1 MKEKKMSKSV
11 YDDFQERSEAIGSK
25 GVVVKAGLVGE
36 GKSFLSQNMTY
47 CPNCGDLVH
56 FTVQDEVLEEEFKG
70 VMNKEMFEKIVQD
83 YLNHGDSVISN
94 KLNNEH
100 RPENQRPQQKTKW
113 QSPETKII
121 HPAEPSMQERFNRAW
136 KKVNDEEAAAGETD
150 EGALEGAVKCM
161 MEK

>member
-56 FTVQDEVLEEEFKG
+56 FTVF
-70 VMNKEMFEKIVQD
+70 FW
-83 YLNHGDSVISN
+83 Y
-94 KLNNEH
+94 
-100 RPENQRPQQKTKW
+100 
-113 QSPETKII
+113 II
-121 HPAEPSMQERFNRAW
+121 YFRI
-136 KKVNDEEAAAGETD
+136 
-150 EGALEGAVKCM
+150 
-161 MEK
+161 